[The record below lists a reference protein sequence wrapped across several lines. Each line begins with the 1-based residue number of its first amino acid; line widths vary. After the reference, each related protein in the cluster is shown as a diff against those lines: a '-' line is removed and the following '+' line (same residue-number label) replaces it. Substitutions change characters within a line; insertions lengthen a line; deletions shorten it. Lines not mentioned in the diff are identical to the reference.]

1 MKSFLIGLSLI
12 LCLING
18 IKSLNEDE
26 YVSTIANL
34 LLNRRFLEEY
44 QKWSLK
50 LFSNPDYL
58 YGKKPAAFPC
68 QVSSESIP
76 KDELTAHNLRPND
89 IQCVAAIGDSL
100 TAGLGAQ
107 AKTPIGLVTE
117 YRGVSWSIG
126 GDKNYDELLTLP
138 NILRRYNPN
147 IRGFSTGTDIIFL
160 GGQNAKNNHLNVAK
174 SGETSHGMP
183 DQASLLLERLR
194 SNGDCDLIN
203 DWKVIT
209 LFVGGNDLCLFCQDY
224 DAYTP
229 DSFTQ
234 NIQTTL
240 DFFHANIPRALVN
253 LVLVLDVRDVEK
265 LNAGGPVCS
274 LLHSNTCPCAAFP
287 PTQGDRDILDQWLP
301 LYQSKLVDLVNTG
314 RYDTKPDFTVVVQP
328 FMAHTPLPLQPNGE
342 PDYNYFAPDCFHF
355 SGLGHSR
362 AALSLWNNMLEP
374 VGEKSWEW
382 HVGEQIECPTPDRP
396 YFATRLNSPQSFEK
410 IPKIKS
416 NK

>member
-1 MKSFLIGLSLI
+1 MLVSLI
-12 LCLING
+12 
-18 IKSLNEDE
+18 IKN
-26 YVSTIANL
+26 N
-34 LLNRRFLEEY
+34 N
-44 QKWSLK
+44 
-50 LFSNPDYL
+50 
-58 YGKKPAAFPC
+58 KK
-68 QVSSESIP
+68 
-76 KDELTAHNLRPND
+76 
-89 IQCVAAIGDSL
+89 
-100 TAGLGAQ
+100 
-107 AKTPIGLVTE
+107 
-117 YRGVSWSIG
+117 
-126 GDKNYDELLTLP
+126 
-138 NILRRYNPN
+138 
-147 IRGFSTGTDIIFL
+147 IIFIL
-160 GGQNAKNNHLNVAK
+160 KKAK

-203 DWKVIT
+203 DWKIIT
-209 LFVGGNDLCLFCQDY
+209 LFVGVSFFYLKLCLRKIISIKGNDLCLFCQDY

-234 NIQTTL
+234 HIQTTL

-287 PTQGDRDILDQWLP
+287 PTPEDRVILNEWIP

-355 SGLGHSR
+355 SGLFILFKLKNR
-362 AALSLWNNMLEP
+362 
-374 VGEKSWEW
+374 
-382 HVGEQIECPTPDRP
+382 
-396 YFATRLNSPQSFEK
+396 FEYCF
-410 IPKIKS
+410 I
-416 NK
+416 